1 MTSSVVL
8 RELDYRTF
16 PKDFL
21 EVRKITSSEM
31 CGNLGNT
38 WRKFLDD
45 CQDKVDYVSKI
56 VTRGNSFYVVIGS
69 NKTYFDFYE
78 WLKGVLRVET
88 NLPLNPFTYVSM
100 FGKGEESRSIQDV
113 LYELNSLRG
122 VSVTESIIDED
133 DYSPTAIMDDT
144 AEEDSYYE
152 VTVGNVRAKLDEGK
166 TLLLGRSKRCDV
178 VLSGRGISN
187 NHFSLQYSNGR
198 LLIKDNNSTN
208 GTFVDRQRIGS
219 NWVVITPNSL
229 IKVGGELVEIVYKE
243 Y

>member
-8 RELDYRTF
+8 SELDYRTF

-56 VTRGNSFYVVIGS
+56 VTRGNSFYVVIGG

-100 FGKGEESRSIQDV
+100 FGRGE
-113 LYELNSLRG
+113 
-122 VSVTESIIDED
+122 ESIIDEG

-144 AEEDSYYE
+144 EEGDSYYE
-152 VTVGNVRAKLDEGK
+152 VTVGSVRAKLEEGQI
-166 TLLLGRSKRCDV
+166 LLLGRSKRCDV

-219 NWVVITPNSL
+219 SWVVITPNSL